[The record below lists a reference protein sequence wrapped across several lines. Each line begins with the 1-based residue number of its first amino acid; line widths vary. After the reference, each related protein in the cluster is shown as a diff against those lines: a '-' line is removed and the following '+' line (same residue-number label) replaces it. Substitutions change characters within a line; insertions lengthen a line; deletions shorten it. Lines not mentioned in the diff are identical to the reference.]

1 MLKCRNM
8 IPFYRPYYDHLEL
21 LAALRPGPAR
31 REFESAMAARA
42 GARYGLAFAYGHV
55 GLIAAFKAL
64 GLTQAEV
71 ILPAY
76 TCVVMARAVV
86 ASGNRPTFV
95 DIDLADYNMDV
106 SALKRALTPR
116 TRAVVA
122 THMFGYPADVDA
134 ARAAVGDERVI
145 IVEDS
150 ALSLNAISSESG
162 GLRGDLGLFSL
173 GIGKPISTFKGGLLV
188 TNSSDLYEKIKVY
201 RDKELN
207 QTLFK
212 TQAKRWT
219 WLLASYLVFRK
230 GIYGLWH
237 RAPAKLARN
246 VGRENLPPGYVP
258 GDVALAYPHF
268 QARVG
273 LVQLRKV
280 DSMLAKRRA
289 LAELYDR
296 ELGDVSGLSPAPII
310 PGATYSHY
318 TLRINRCDEINFPL
332 RMFAQGV
339 PVDRTFDYA
348 LPLLEPYRPYAKG
361 RYPRAEQAAR
371 EVVNL
376 PLYPD
381 LSVTNARYVAE
392 CTRRALEGGFEP

>member
-1 MLKCRNM
+1 M
-8 IPFYRPYYDHLEL
+8 IPFYRPYYNHMEL
-21 LAALRPGPAR
+21 MAVLRPGPAR
-31 REFESAMAARA
+31 REFELAMAARA
-42 GARYGLAFAYGHV
+42 GVRYGLAFAYGHV

-71 ILPAY
+71 VLPAY
-76 TCVVMARAVV
+76 TCLVMARAVV

-95 DIDLADYNMDV
+95 DIDLADYNVDV
-106 SALKRALTPR
+106 RALKRALTPQ

-122 THMFGYPADVDA
+122 THMYGYPTDVDA
-134 ARAAVGDERVI
+134 IRAAVGDERVL

-150 ALSLNAISSESG
+150 ALSLHTLSSENG

-188 TNSSDLYEKIKVY
+188 TNSSHLYEKIRAY

-207 QTLFK
+207 QPLFK
-212 TQAKRWT
+212 TQAKRWV
-219 WLLASYLVFRK
+219 WLLVSYLVFR
-230 GIYGLWH
+230 GWIYGLWH
-237 RAPAKLARN
+237 RDQAKLIRDVAL
-246 VGRENLPPGYVP
+246 ESNLPPGYVP
-258 GDVALAYPHF
+258 GDVALAYPDF

-296 ELGDVSGLSPAPII
+296 ELGNVPGLSLAPII
-310 PGATYSHY
+310 PGATYAYY
-318 TLRINRCDEINFPL
+318 TLRISQRDEINFPW

-339 PVDRTFDYA
+339 AVDRVFDYA
-348 LPLLEPYRPYAKG
+348 LPLLKPYHPYARG
-361 RYPRAEQAAR
+361 EYPRAEQAAR

-376 PLYPD
+376 PLYPG
-381 LSVTNARYVAE
+381 LSAASARHIAE
-392 CTRRALEGGFEP
+392 CTRRALQENFKPY